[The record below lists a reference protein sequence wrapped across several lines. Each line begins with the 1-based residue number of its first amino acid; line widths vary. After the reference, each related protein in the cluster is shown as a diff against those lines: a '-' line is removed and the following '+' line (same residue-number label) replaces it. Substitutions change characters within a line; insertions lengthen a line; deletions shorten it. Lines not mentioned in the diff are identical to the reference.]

1 MANSGC
7 KWDFNE
13 EKQLTKLFNKY
24 TMSIPDIAAIHM
36 RSSESIRLRLIKL
49 GLIKEDSIM
58 EKEIINLKKEII
70 NLKKE
75 NELILKELKSFKQQ
89 IKLNDID

>member
-1 MANSGC
+1 MANAGC

-36 RSSESIRLRLIKL
+36 RSPESIRLRLIKL

-58 EKEIINLKKEII
+58 EKEIINLKKE
-70 NLKKE
+70 
-75 NELILKELKSFKQQ
+75 NELILNEFKSFKQQ